1 MEKVVFSDAKFVLAM
16 HKLHFAIQNLRSV
29 INKVARAMLLLT
41 SCNRVPTIIGRHMSA
56 ERYIP
61 RNSWYLGLIGH
72 RNANKCCPVLIGTN
86 GCEYRKDS
94 ANKRI
99 TGMKSYQRD
108 NEV

>member
-1 MEKVVFSDAKFVLAM
+1 MEKAAFSDPKFMLAM
-16 HKLHFAIQNLRSV
+16 HSLHFAIHSV

-41 SCNRVPTIIGRHMSA
+41 NCNRVLATIGRHMST

-61 RNSWYLGLIGH
+61 RNSWYLGLIGY
-72 RNANKCCPVLIGTN
+72 RNANKYCPVLIGTN

-99 TGMKSYQRD
+99 TGKKSYQRD